1 MIRIFKSEWRKL
13 RRPTLFLGTMVAVV
27 GLTGLI
33 SSLLFLLLDSPRGN
47 GREGMMITRETLAMP
62 NGLYVGFANSAGLL
76 GVIAL
81 CVFAAQTAIEY
92 TNGTLRNLLV
102 REPRRLLLLAGK
114 YLAMVSFALV
124 TVCFSAIISITIS
137 ISLAGS
143 KGVSTDQ
150 WFTSSAISLFG
161 STFGNVFLSVIA
173 YGTVGMTLGLLLRS
187 PISSISIAVAW
198 ILVIENILSATVSGI
213 SKWLPG
219 QLMSAIPVQFGV
231 DFSYSRA
238 LVGTSAYLLIFTV
251 AAATL
256 FKRRDVVN

>member
-13 RRPTLFLGTMVAVV
+13 RRPTLFLGTLAAVI

-33 SSLLFLLLDSPRGN
+33 SSLLFLLLDSERGN
-47 GREGMMITRETLAMP
+47 GREGMIITRETLALP

-114 YLAMVSFALV
+114 YLAMISFALI
-124 TVCFSAIISITIS
+124 TVCFSAIVSVGISAT
-137 ISLAGS
+137 LANV
-143 KGVSTDQ
+143 KDVNTDL
-150 WFTSSAISLFG
+150 WYTSSALSLFG
-161 STFGNVFLSVIA
+161 STFGNVLLSVIS

-187 PISSISIAVAW
+187 PISSISIALAW
-198 ILVIENILSATVSGI
+198 ILVVENILSATVDGI

-219 QLMSAIPVQFGV
+219 QLMSSIPVQFGV
-231 DFSYSRA
+231 DFSYSWA
-238 LVGTSAYLLIFTV
+238 LIGSESYLLISG
-251 AAATL
+251 AAAAIL

>member
-13 RRPTLFLGTMVAVV
+13 RRPTLFLGTLAAVI
-27 GLTGLI
+27 GLTG
-33 SSLLFLLLDSPRGN
+33 SLLFLLLDSERGN
-47 GREGMMITRETLAMP
+47 GREGMIITRETLALP

-114 YLAMVSFALV
+114 YLAMISFALI
-124 TVCFSAIISITIS
+124 TVCFSAIVSVGISA
-137 ISLAGS
+137 SLANV
-143 KGVSTDQ
+143 KDVNTDL
-150 WFTSSAISLFG
+150 WYTSSALSLFG
-161 STFGNVFLSVIA
+161 STFGNVLLSVIS

-187 PISSISIAVAW
+187 PISSISIALAW
-198 ILVIENILSATVSGI
+198 ILVVENILSATVNGI

-219 QLMSAIPVQFGV
+219 QLMSSIPVQFGV
-231 DFSYSRA
+231 DFSYSWA
-238 LVGTSAYLLIFTV
+238 LFGSATYLIIFGAV
-251 AAATL
+251 AVIL

>member
-13 RRPTLFLGTMVAVV
+13 RRPTLFLGTLAAVI

-33 SSLLFLLLDSPRGN
+33 SSLLFLLLDSERGN
-47 GREGMMITRETLAMP
+47 GREGMIITRETLALP

-114 YLAMVSFALV
+114 YLAMISFALI
-124 TVCFSAIISITIS
+124 TVCFSAIVSVGISAT
-137 ISLAGS
+137 LANV
-143 KGVSTDQ
+143 KDVNTDL
-150 WFTSSAISLFG
+150 WYTSSALSLFG
-161 STFGNVFLSVIA
+161 STFGNVLLSVIS

-187 PISSISIAVAW
+187 PISSISIALAW
-198 ILVIENILSATVSGI
+198 ILVVENILSATVDGI
-213 SKWLPG
+213 AKWLPG
-219 QLMSAIPVQFGV
+219 QLMSSIPVQFGV
-231 DFSYSRA
+231 DFSYSWA
-238 LVGTSAYLLIFTV
+238 LIGSASYLLISG
-251 AAATL
+251 AAAAIL

>member
-13 RRPTLFLGTMVAVV
+13 RRPTLFLGTLAAVI

-33 SSLLFLLLDSPRGN
+33 SSLLFLLLDSERGN
-47 GREGMMITRETLAMP
+47 GREGMIITRETLALP

-114 YLAMVSFALV
+114 YLAMISFALI
-124 TVCFSAIISITIS
+124 TVCFSAIVSVGISA
-137 ISLAGS
+137 SLANV
-143 KGVSTDQ
+143 KDVKTDL
-150 WFTSSAISLFG
+150 WYTSSALSLFG
-161 STFGNVFLSVIA
+161 STFGNVLLSVISH
-173 YGTVGMTLGLLLRS
+173 GTVGMTLGLLLRS
-187 PISSISIAVAW
+187 PISSISIALAW
-198 ILVIENILSATVSGI
+198 ILVVENILSATVDGI

-219 QLMSAIPVQFGV
+219 QLMSSIPVQFGV
-231 DFSYSRA
+231 DFSYSWA
-238 LVGTSAYLLIFTV
+238 LIGSASYLLISG
-251 AAATL
+251 AAATIL

>member
-13 RRPTLFLGTMVAVV
+13 RRPTLFLGTLAAVI

-33 SSLLFLLLDSPRGN
+33 SSLLFLLLDSERGN
-47 GREGMMITRETLAMP
+47 GREGMIITRETLALP

-114 YLAMVSFALV
+114 YLAMISFALI
-124 TVCFSAIISITIS
+124 TVCFSAIVSVGISA
-137 ISLAGS
+137 SLANV
-143 KGVSTDQ
+143 KDVNTDL
-150 WFTSSAISLFG
+150 WYTSSALSLFG
-161 STFGNVFLSVIA
+161 STFGNVFLSVVSF
-173 YGTVGMTLGLLLRS
+173 GTVGMTLGLLLRS
-187 PISSISIAVAW
+187 PISSISIALAW
-198 ILVIENILSATVSGI
+198 ILVVENILSATVDGI

-219 QLMSAIPVQFGV
+219 QLMSSIPVQFGV
-231 DFSYSRA
+231 DFSYSWA
-238 LVGTSAYLLIFTV
+238 LIGSACYLLVFG
-251 AAATL
+251 AAATLL

>member
-1 MIRIFKSEWRKL
+1 
-13 RRPTLFLGTMVAVV
+13 
-27 GLTGLI
+27 
-33 SSLLFLLLDSPRGN
+33 
-47 GREGMMITRETLAMP
+47 MP

-114 YLAMVSFALV
+114 YLAMISFALI
-124 TVCFSAIISITIS
+124 TVCFSAIVSVGISAT
-137 ISLAGS
+137 LANV
-143 KGVSTDQ
+143 KDVNTDL
-150 WFTSSAISLFG
+150 WYTSSALSLFG
-161 STFGNVFLSVIA
+161 STFGNVLLSVIS

-187 PISSISIAVAW
+187 PISSISIALAW
-198 ILVIENILSATVSGI
+198 ILVVENILSATVDGI

-219 QLMSAIPVQFGV
+219 QLMSSIPVQFGV
-231 DFSYSRA
+231 DFSYSWA
-238 LVGTSAYLLIFTV
+238 LIGSASYLLISG
-251 AAATL
+251 AAAAIL

>member
-13 RRPTLFLGTMVAVV
+13 RRPTLFLGTLAAVI

-33 SSLLFLLLDSPRGN
+33 SSLLFLLLDSERGN
-47 GREGMMITRETLAMP
+47 GREGMIITRETLALP

-114 YLAMVSFALV
+114 YLAMISFALI
-124 TVCFSAIISITIS
+124 TVCFSAIVSVGISAT
-137 ISLAGS
+137 LANV
-143 KGVSTDQ
+143 KDVNTDL
-150 WFTSSAISLFG
+150 WYTSSALSLFS
-161 STFGNVFLSVIA
+161 STFGNVLLSVIS

-187 PISSISIAVAW
+187 PISSISIALAW
-198 ILVIENILSATVSGI
+198 ILVVENILSATVDGI

-219 QLMSAIPVQFGV
+219 QLMSSIPVQFGV
-231 DFSYSRA
+231 DFSYSWA
-238 LVGTSAYLLIFTV
+238 LIGSASYLLISG
-251 AAATL
+251 AAAAIL

>member
-1 MIRIFKSEWRKL
+1 
-13 RRPTLFLGTMVAVV
+13 
-27 GLTGLI
+27 
-33 SSLLFLLLDSPRGN
+33 
-47 GREGMMITRETLAMP
+47 MITRETLALP

-114 YLAMVSFALV
+114 YIAMISFALV
-124 TVCFSAIISITIS
+124 TVFFSAIVSIAISV
-137 ISLAGS
+137 SLAGT

-161 STFGNVFLSVIA
+161 STFGNVFLSVIS

-187 PISSISIAVAW
+187 PITSISIAVAW
-198 ILVIENILSATVSGI
+198 ILVVENILSATVNGI

-238 LVGTSAYLLIFTV
+238 LAGSAAYLLIFAV

>member
-1 MIRIFKSEWRKL
+1 VIRIFKSEWRKL
-13 RRPTLFLGTMVAVV
+13 RRPTLFLGTLAAVI

-33 SSLLFLLLDSPRGN
+33 SSLLFLLLDSERGN
-47 GREGMMITRETLAMP
+47 GREGMIITRETLALP

-114 YLAMVSFALV
+114 YLAMISFALI
-124 TVCFSAIISITIS
+124 TVCFSAIVSVGISAT
-137 ISLAGS
+137 LANV
-143 KGVSTDQ
+143 KDVNTDL
-150 WFTSSAISLFG
+150 WYTSSALSLFG
-161 STFGNVFLSVIA
+161 STFGNVLLSVIS

-187 PISSISIAVAW
+187 PISSISIALAW
-198 ILVIENILSATVSGI
+198 ILVVENILSATVDGI

-219 QLMSAIPVQFGV
+219 QLMSSIPVQFGV
-231 DFSYSRA
+231 DFSYSWA
-238 LVGTSAYLLIFTV
+238 LIGSASYLLISG
-251 AAATL
+251 AAAAIL

>member
-13 RRPTLFLGTMVAVV
+13 RRPTLFLGTMAAVI

-47 GREGMMITRETLAMP
+47 AREGMMITREILAMP
-62 NGLYVGFANSAGLL
+62 NGLYIGFANSAGLL

-102 REPRRLLLLAGK
+102 REPRRLLLLTGK
-114 YLAMVSFALV
+114 YLAMISFAFI
-124 TVCFSAIISITIS
+124 TVFFSAIVSLAISV
-137 ISLAGS
+137 SLAGT

-161 STFGNVFLSVIA
+161 STFGNVFLSVIS

-187 PISSISIAVAW
+187 PITSISIAVAW
-198 ILVIENILSATVSGI
+198 ILVIENILSATVNGI

-238 LVGTSAYLLIFTV
+238 LAGSAAYLLIFAV

>member
-13 RRPTLFLGTMVAVV
+13 RRPTLFLGTLAAVI

-33 SSLLFLLLDSPRGN
+33 SSLLFLLLDSERGN
-47 GREGMMITRETLAMP
+47 GREGMIITREILALP

-114 YLAMVSFALV
+114 YLAMISFALI
-124 TVCFSAIISITIS
+124 TVCFSAIVSVGISAT
-137 ISLAGS
+137 LANV
-143 KGVSTDQ
+143 KDVNTDL
-150 WFTSSAISLFG
+150 WYTSSALSLFG
-161 STFGNVFLSVIA
+161 STFGNVLLSVIS

-187 PISSISIAVAW
+187 PISSISIALAW
-198 ILVIENILSATVSGI
+198 ILVVENILSATVDGI

-219 QLMSAIPVQFGV
+219 QLMSSIPVQFGV
-231 DFSYSRA
+231 DFSYSWA
-238 LVGTSAYLLIFTV
+238 LIGSASYLLISG
-251 AAATL
+251 AAAAIL

>member
-13 RRPTLFLGTMVAVV
+13 RRPTLFLGTLAAVI

-33 SSLLFLLLDSPRGN
+33 SSLLFLLLDSERGN
-47 GREGMMITRETLAMP
+47 GREGMIITRETLALP

-114 YLAMVSFALV
+114 YLAMISFALI
-124 TVCFSAIISITIS
+124 TVCFSAIVSVGISAT
-137 ISLAGS
+137 LANV
-143 KGVSTDQ
+143 KDVNTYL
-150 WFTSSAISLFG
+150 WYTPSALSLFG
-161 STFGNVFLSVIA
+161 STFGNVFLSVIS

-187 PISSISIAVAW
+187 PISSISIALAW
-198 ILVIENILSATVSGI
+198 ILVVENILSATVDGI

-219 QLMSAIPVQFGV
+219 QLMSSIPVQFGV
-231 DFSYSRA
+231 DFSYSWA
-238 LVGTSAYLLIFTV
+238 LIGSACYLLIFG

-256 FKRRDVVN
+256 LFKHRDVVN

>member
-124 TVCFSAIISITIS
+124 TVCFSAIISIAIS
-137 ISLAGS
+137 ISLAGT
-143 KGVSTDQ
+143 KDVSTDQ

-198 ILVIENILSATVSGI
+198 ILVIENILSATVNGI

-238 LVGTSAYLLIFTV
+238 LVGTTAYLLIFTV

-256 FKRRDVVN
+256 FKHRDVVN

>member
-1 MIRIFKSEWRKL
+1 MIQIFKSEWRKL
-13 RRPTLFLGTMVAVV
+13 RRPTLFLGTLAAVI

-33 SSLLFLLLDSPRGN
+33 SSLLFLLLDSERGN
-47 GREGMMITRETLAMP
+47 GREGMIITRETLALP

-114 YLAMVSFALV
+114 YLAMISFALI
-124 TVCFSAIISITIS
+124 TVCFSAIVSVGISA
-137 ISLAGS
+137 SLANV
-143 KGVSTDQ
+143 KDVNTDL
-150 WFTSSAISLFG
+150 WYTSSALSLFG
-161 STFGNVFLSVIA
+161 STFGNVLLSVVS

-187 PISSISIAVAW
+187 PISSISIALAW
-198 ILVIENILSATVSGI
+198 ILVVENILSATVDGI

-219 QLMSAIPVQFGV
+219 QLMSSIPVQFGV
-231 DFSYSRA
+231 DFSYSWA
-238 LVGTSAYLLIFTV
+238 LIGSASYLLISG
-251 AAATL
+251 AAAAIL

>member
-1 MIRIFKSEWRKL
+1 
-13 RRPTLFLGTMVAVV
+13 
-27 GLTGLI
+27 
-33 SSLLFLLLDSPRGN
+33 
-47 GREGMMITRETLAMP
+47 
-62 NGLYVGFANSAGLL
+62 VGFANSAGLL

-114 YLAMVSFALV
+114 YIAMISFALV
-124 TVCFSAIISITIS
+124 TVFFSAIVSIAISV
-137 ISLAGS
+137 SLAGT

-161 STFGNVFLSVIA
+161 STFGNVFLSVIS

-187 PISSISIAVAW
+187 PITSISIAVAW
-198 ILVIENILSATVSGI
+198 ILVVENILSATVNGI

-238 LVGTSAYLLIFTV
+238 LAGSAAYLLIFAV

>member
-1 MIRIFKSEWRKL
+1 
-13 RRPTLFLGTMVAVV
+13 
-27 GLTGLI
+27 
-33 SSLLFLLLDSPRGN
+33 
-47 GREGMMITRETLAMP
+47 
-62 NGLYVGFANSAGLL
+62 LL

-114 YLAMVSFALV
+114 YIAMISFALI
-124 TVCFSAIISITIS
+124 TVFFSAVVSIAISV
-137 ISLAGS
+137 SLAGT
-143 KGVSTDQ
+143 KGVSTDL

-161 STFGNVFLSVIA
+161 STFGNVFLSVIS

-187 PISSISIAVAW
+187 PITSISIAVAW
-198 ILVIENILSATVSGI
+198 TLVIENILSATVNGI

-238 LVGTSAYLLIFTV
+238 LVGSAAYLLIFAV

>member
-13 RRPTLFLGTMVAVV
+13 RRPTLFLGTLAAVI

-33 SSLLFLLLDSPRGN
+33 SSLLFLLLNSERGN
-47 GREGMMITRETLAMP
+47 GREGMIITRETLALP

-114 YLAMVSFALV
+114 YLAMISFALI
-124 TVCFSAIISITIS
+124 TVCFSAIVSVGISAT
-137 ISLAGS
+137 LANV
-143 KGVSTDQ
+143 KDVNTDL
-150 WFTSSAISLFG
+150 WYTSSALSLFG
-161 STFGNVFLSVIA
+161 STFGNVLLSVIS

-187 PISSISIAVAW
+187 PISSISIALAW
-198 ILVIENILSATVSGI
+198 ILVVENILSATVDGI

-219 QLMSAIPVQFGV
+219 QLMSSIPVQFGV
-231 DFSYSRA
+231 DFSYSWA
-238 LVGTSAYLLIFTV
+238 LIGSASYLLISG
-251 AAATL
+251 AAAAIL

>member
-1 MIRIFKSEWRKL
+1 MIQIFKSEWRKL
-13 RRPTLFLGTMVAVV
+13 RRPTLFLGTLAAVI

-33 SSLLFLLLDSPRGN
+33 SSLLFLLLDSERGN
-47 GREGMMITRETLAMP
+47 GREGMIITRETLALP

-114 YLAMVSFALV
+114 YLAMISFALI
-124 TVCFSAIISITIS
+124 TVCFSALVSIGISAT
-137 ISLAGS
+137 LANV
-143 KGVSTDQ
+143 KDVNTDL
-150 WFTSSAISLFG
+150 WYTSSALSLFG
-161 STFGNVFLSVIA
+161 STFGNVFLSVVS

-187 PISSISIAVAW
+187 PISSISIALAW
-198 ILVIENILSATVSGI
+198 ILVVENILSATVDGI

-219 QLMSAIPVQFGV
+219 QLMSSIPVQFGV
-231 DFSYSRA
+231 DFSYSWA
-238 LVGTSAYLLIFTV
+238 LIGSASYLLISG
-251 AAATL
+251 AAAAIL

>member
-13 RRPTLFLGTMVAVV
+13 RRPTLFLGTMAAVI

-47 GREGMMITRETLAMP
+47 GREGTMITRETLALP

-114 YLAMVSFALV
+114 YIAMISFALV
-124 TVCFSAIISITIS
+124 TVFFSAIVSIAISV
-137 ISLAGS
+137 SLAGT

-161 STFGNVFLSVIA
+161 STFGNVFLSVIS

-187 PISSISIAVAW
+187 PITSISIAVAW
-198 ILVIENILSATVSGI
+198 ILVVENILSATVNGI

-238 LVGTSAYLLIFTV
+238 LVGSAAYLLIFAV

-256 FKRRDVVN
+256 FKRRDVVS

>member
-13 RRPTLFLGTMVAVV
+13 RRPTLFLGTLAAVI

-33 SSLLFLLLDSPRGN
+33 SSLLFLLLDSERGN
-47 GREGMMITRETLAMP
+47 GREGMIITRETLALP

-102 REPRRLLLLAGK
+102 REPRRLLVLAGK
-114 YLAMVSFALV
+114 YLAMISFALI
-124 TVCFSAIISITIS
+124 TVCFSAIVSVGISA
-137 ISLAGS
+137 SLANV
-143 KGVSTDQ
+143 KDVKTDL
-150 WFTSSAISLFG
+150 WYTSSALSLFG
-161 STFGNVFLSVIA
+161 STFGNVLLSVIS

-187 PISSISIAVAW
+187 PISSISIALAW
-198 ILVIENILSATVSGI
+198 ILVVENILSATVDGI

-219 QLMSAIPVQFGV
+219 QLMSSIPVQFGV
-231 DFSYSRA
+231 DFSYSWA
-238 LVGTSAYLLIFTV
+238 LIGSASYLLISG
-251 AAATL
+251 AAATIL

>member
-114 YLAMVSFALV
+114 YLAMVSFALI

-173 YGTVGMTLGLLLRS
+173 YGTVGMMLGLLLRS

-198 ILVIENILSATVSGI
+198 ILVIENILSATVNGI

>member
-13 RRPTLFLGTMVAVV
+13 RRPTLFLGTLAAVI

-33 SSLLFLLLDSPRGN
+33 SSLLFLLLDSERGN
-47 GREGMMITRETLAMP
+47 GREGMIITRETLALP

-114 YLAMVSFALV
+114 YLAMISFALI
-124 TVCFSAIISITIS
+124 TVCFSAIVSVGISAT
-137 ISLAGS
+137 LANV
-143 KGVSTDQ
+143 KDVNTDL
-150 WFTSSAISLFG
+150 WYTSSALSLFG
-161 STFGNVFLSVIA
+161 STFGNVLLSVIS

-187 PISSISIAVAW
+187 PISSISIALAW
-198 ILVIENILSATVSGI
+198 ILVVENILSATVDGI

-219 QLMSAIPVQFGV
+219 QLMSSIPVHFGV
-231 DFSYSRA
+231 DFSYSWA
-238 LVGTSAYLLIFTV
+238 LIGSASYLLISG
-251 AAATL
+251 AAAAIL

>member
-1 MIRIFKSEWRKL
+1 
-13 RRPTLFLGTMVAVV
+13 
-27 GLTGLI
+27 
-33 SSLLFLLLDSPRGN
+33 LLFLLLDSERGN
-47 GREGMMITRETLAMP
+47 GREGMIITRETLALP

-114 YLAMVSFALV
+114 YLAMISFALI
-124 TVCFSAIISITIS
+124 TVCFSALVSIGISAT
-137 ISLAGS
+137 LANV
-143 KGVSTDQ
+143 KDVNTDL
-150 WFTSSAISLFG
+150 WYTSSALSLFG
-161 STFGNVFLSVIA
+161 STFGNVFLSVVS

-187 PISSISIAVAW
+187 PISSISIALAW
-198 ILVIENILSATVSGI
+198 ILVVENILSATVDGI

-219 QLMSAIPVQFGV
+219 QLMSSIPVQFGV
-231 DFSYSRA
+231 DFSYSWA
-238 LVGTSAYLLIFTV
+238 LIGSASYLLISG
-251 AAATL
+251 AAAAIL

>member
-13 RRPTLFLGTMVAVV
+13 RRPTLFLGTLAAVI

-33 SSLLFLLLDSPRGN
+33 SSLLFLLLDSERGN
-47 GREGMMITRETLAMP
+47 GREGMIITRETLALP

-114 YLAMVSFALV
+114 YLAMISFALI
-124 TVCFSAIISITIS
+124 TVCFSAIVSVGISAT
-137 ISLAGS
+137 LANV
-143 KGVSTDQ
+143 KDVNTDL
-150 WFTSSAISLFG
+150 WYTSSALSLFG
-161 STFGNVFLSVIA
+161 STFGNVLLSVIS
-173 YGTVGMTLGLLLRS
+173 YGTVGMKLGLLLRS
-187 PISSISIAVAW
+187 PISSISIALAW
-198 ILVIENILSATVSGI
+198 ILVVENILSATVDGI

-219 QLMSAIPVQFGV
+219 QLMSSIPVQFGV
-231 DFSYSRA
+231 DFSYSWA
-238 LVGTSAYLLIFTV
+238 LIGSASYLLISG
-251 AAATL
+251 AAAAIL

>member
-13 RRPTLFLGTMVAVV
+13 RRPTLFLGTLAAVI

-33 SSLLFLLLDSPRGN
+33 SSLLFLLLDSERGN
-47 GREGMMITRETLAMP
+47 GREGMIITRETLALP

-114 YLAMVSFALV
+114 YLAMISFALI
-124 TVCFSAIISITIS
+124 TVCFSAIVSVGISAT
-137 ISLAGS
+137 LANV
-143 KGVSTDQ
+143 KDVNTDL
-150 WFTSSAISLFG
+150 WYTSSALTLFG
-161 STFGNVFLSVIA
+161 STFGNVLLSVIS

-187 PISSISIAVAW
+187 PISSISIALAW
-198 ILVIENILSATVSGI
+198 ILVVENILSATVDGI

-219 QLMSAIPVQFGV
+219 QLMSSIPVQFGV
-231 DFSYSRA
+231 DFSYSWA
-238 LVGTSAYLLIFTV
+238 LIGSASYLLISG
-251 AAATL
+251 AAAAIL

>member
-1 MIRIFKSEWRKL
+1 
-13 RRPTLFLGTMVAVV
+13 
-27 GLTGLI
+27 
-33 SSLLFLLLDSPRGN
+33 
-47 GREGMMITRETLAMP
+47 MMITRETLAMP

>member
-13 RRPTLFLGTMVAVV
+13 RRPTLFLGTLAAVI

-33 SSLLFLLLDSPRGN
+33 SSLLFLLLDSERGN
-47 GREGMMITRETLAMP
+47 GREGMIITRETLALP

-92 TNGTLRNLLV
+92 TNGTLKNLLV

-114 YLAMVSFALV
+114 YLAMISFALI
-124 TVCFSAIISITIS
+124 TVCFSAIVSVGISAT
-137 ISLAGS
+137 LANV
-143 KGVSTDQ
+143 KDVNTDL
-150 WFTSSAISLFG
+150 WYTSSALSLFG
-161 STFGNVFLSVIA
+161 STFGNVLLSVIS

-187 PISSISIAVAW
+187 PISSISIALAW
-198 ILVIENILSATVSGI
+198 ILVVENILSATVDGI

-219 QLMSAIPVQFGV
+219 QLMSSIPVQFGV
-231 DFSYSRA
+231 DFSYSWA
-238 LVGTSAYLLIFTV
+238 LIGSASYLLISG
-251 AAATL
+251 AAAAIL

>member
-1 MIRIFKSEWRKL
+1 MIRIIKSEWRKL
-13 RRPTLFLGTMVAVV
+13 RRPTLFLGTLAAVI

-33 SSLLFLLLDSPRGN
+33 SSLLFLLLDSERGN
-47 GREGMMITRETLAMP
+47 GREGTMITRETLALP

-114 YLAMVSFALV
+114 YLAMISFALI
-124 TVCFSAIISITIS
+124 TVCFSAIVSVGISA
-137 ISLAGS
+137 SLANV
-143 KGVSTDQ
+143 KDVNTDL
-150 WFTSSAISLFG
+150 WYTSSALSLFG
-161 STFGNVFLSVIA
+161 STFGNVFLSVVS

-187 PISSISIAVAW
+187 PISSISIALAW
-198 ILVIENILSATVSGI
+198 ILVVENILSATVDGI

-219 QLMSAIPVQFGV
+219 QLMSSIPVQFGV

-238 LVGTSAYLLIFTV
+238 LIGSASYLLISG
-251 AAATL
+251 AAAAIL

>member
-1 MIRIFKSEWRKL
+1 MIQIFKSEWRKL
-13 RRPTLFLGTMVAVV
+13 RRPTLFLGTLAAVI

-33 SSLLFLLLDSPRGN
+33 SSLLFLLLDSERGN
-47 GREGMMITRETLAMP
+47 GREGMIITRETLALP

-114 YLAMVSFALV
+114 YLAMISFALI
-124 TVCFSAIISITIS
+124 TVCFSAIVSVGISA
-137 ISLAGS
+137 SLANV
-143 KGVSTDQ
+143 KDVNTDL
-150 WFTSSAISLFG
+150 WYTSSALSLFG
-161 STFGNVFLSVIA
+161 STFGNVLLSVIS

-187 PISSISIAVAW
+187 PISSISIALAW
-198 ILVIENILSATVSGI
+198 ILVVENILSATVAGI
-213 SKWLPG
+213 SHWLPG
-219 QLMSAIPVQFGV
+219 QLMSSVPVQSGV
-231 DFSYSRA
+231 DFSYSWA
-238 LVGTSAYLLIFTV
+238 LIGSACYLLIFG
-251 AAATL
+251 ATATLL

>member
-13 RRPTLFLGTMVAVV
+13 RRPTLFLGTLAAVI

-33 SSLLFLLLDSPRGN
+33 SSLLFLLLDSERGN
-47 GREGMMITRETLAMP
+47 GREGMIITRETLALP

-114 YLAMVSFALV
+114 YLAMISFALI
-124 TVCFSAIISITIS
+124 TVCFSAIVSVGISAT
-137 ISLAGS
+137 LANV
-143 KGVSTDQ
+143 KDVNTDL
-150 WFTSSAISLFG
+150 WYTSSALSLFG
-161 STFGNVFLSVIA
+161 STFGNVLLSVIS

-187 PISSISIAVAW
+187 PISSISIALAW
-198 ILVIENILSATVSGI
+198 ILVVENILSATVDGI

-219 QLMSAIPVQFGV
+219 QLISSIPVQFGV
-231 DFSYSRA
+231 DFSYSWA
-238 LVGTSAYLLIFTV
+238 LIGSASYLLISG
-251 AAATL
+251 AAAAIL

>member
-13 RRPTLFLGTMVAVV
+13 RRPTLFLGTMAAVI

-47 GREGMMITRETLAMP
+47 AREGMMITRETLAMP
-62 NGLYVGFANSAGLL
+62 NGLYIGFANSAGLL

-114 YLAMVSFALV
+114 YLAMISFALI
-124 TVCFSAIISITIS
+124 TVCFSAIVSIAISV
-137 ISLAGS
+137 SLAET

-150 WFTSSAISLFG
+150 WFTSSAISLFS
-161 STFGNVFLSVIA
+161 STFGNVFLSVIS

-187 PISSISIAVAW
+187 PITSISIAVAW
-198 ILVIENILSATVSGI
+198 ILVIENILSATVNGI

-219 QLMSAIPVQFGV
+219 QLMNAIPVQFGV
-231 DFSYSRA
+231 DFTYSRA
-238 LVGTSAYLLIFTV
+238 LAGSAAYLLIFAV
-251 AAATL
+251 AAAIL

>member
-1 MIRIFKSEWRKL
+1 
-13 RRPTLFLGTMVAVV
+13 
-27 GLTGLI
+27 LI
-33 SSLLFLLLDSPRGN
+33 SSLLFLLLDSERGN
-47 GREGMMITRETLAMP
+47 GREGMIITRETLALP

-114 YLAMVSFALV
+114 YLAMISFALI
-124 TVCFSAIISITIS
+124 TVCFSAIVSVGISA
-137 ISLAGS
+137 SLANV
-143 KGVSTDQ
+143 KDVNTDL
-150 WFTSSAISLFG
+150 WYTSSALSLFG
-161 STFGNVFLSVIA
+161 STFGNVLLSVIS

-187 PISSISIAVAW
+187 PISSISIALAW
-198 ILVIENILSATVSGI
+198 ILVVENILSATVDGI

-219 QLMSAIPVQFGV
+219 QLMSSIPVQFGV
-231 DFSYSRA
+231 DFSYSWA
-238 LVGTSAYLLIFTV
+238 LIGSASYLLISG
-251 AAATL
+251 AAAAIL

>member
-1 MIRIFKSEWRKL
+1 L
-13 RRPTLFLGTMVAVV
+13 AAVI

-33 SSLLFLLLDSPRGN
+33 SSLLFLLLDSERGN
-47 GREGMMITRETLAMP
+47 GREGMIITRETLALP

-114 YLAMVSFALV
+114 YLAMISFALI
-124 TVCFSAIISITIS
+124 TVCFSAIVSVGISA
-137 ISLAGS
+137 SLANV
-143 KGVSTDQ
+143 KDVNTDL
-150 WFTSSAISLFG
+150 WYTSSALSLFG
-161 STFGNVFLSVIA
+161 STFGNVLLSVIS

-187 PISSISIAVAW
+187 PISSISIALAW
-198 ILVIENILSATVSGI
+198 ILVVENILSATVDGI

-219 QLMSAIPVQFGV
+219 QLMSSIPVQFGV
-231 DFSYSRA
+231 DFSYSWA
-238 LVGTSAYLLIFTV
+238 LIGSASYLLISG
-251 AAATL
+251 AAAAIL

>member
-13 RRPTLFLGTMVAVV
+13 RRPTLFLGTLAAVI

-33 SSLLFLLLDSPRGN
+33 SSLLFLLLDSERGN
-47 GREGMMITRETLAMP
+47 GREGMIITRETLALP

-114 YLAMVSFALV
+114 YLAMISFALI
-124 TVCFSAIISITIS
+124 TVCFPSIVSVRISASFPHMS
-137 ISLAGS
+137 DVNPAL
-143 KGVSTDQ
+143 
-150 WFTSSAISLFG
+150 WYTSSALSLVG
-161 STFGNVFLSVIA
+161 STFGNVLLSVIS

-187 PISSISIAVAW
+187 PISSISIALAW
-198 ILVIENILSATVSGI
+198 ILVVENILSATVNGI

-219 QLMSAIPVQFGV
+219 QLMSSIPVQFGV
-231 DFSYSRA
+231 DFSYSWA
-238 LVGTSAYLLIFTV
+238 LFGSATYLIIFGAV
-251 AAATL
+251 AVIL

>member
-1 MIRIFKSEWRKL
+1 MNRIFKSEWRKL
-13 RRPTLFLGTMVAVV
+13 RRPTLFLGTMGAVI

-62 NGLYVGFANSAGLL
+62 NGLYIGFANSAGLL

-114 YLAMVSFALV
+114 YLAMISFALI
-124 TVCFSAIISITIS
+124 TVCFSAIVSIAISV
-137 ISLAGS
+137 SLAGT
-143 KGVSTDQ
+143 KGVSTDR

-161 STFGNVFLSVIA
+161 STFGNVSLSVVA

-187 PISSISIAVAW
+187 PITSISIAIAW
-198 ILVIENILSATVSGI
+198 ILVIENILSATVNGI

-238 LVGTSAYLLIFTV
+238 LAGSAAYLLIFAV

>member
-1 MIRIFKSEWRKL
+1 VI
-13 RRPTLFLGTMVAVV
+13 

-33 SSLLFLLLDSPRGN
+33 SSLLFLLLDSERGN
-47 GREGMMITRETLAMP
+47 GREGMIITRETLALP

-114 YLAMVSFALV
+114 YLAMISFALI
-124 TVCFSAIISITIS
+124 TVCFSAIVSVGISA
-137 ISLAGS
+137 SLANV
-143 KGVSTDQ
+143 KDVNTDL
-150 WFTSSAISLFG
+150 WYTSSALSLFG
-161 STFGNVFLSVIA
+161 STFGNVLLSVIS

-187 PISSISIAVAW
+187 PISSISIALAW
-198 ILVIENILSATVSGI
+198 ILVVENILSATVDGI

-219 QLMSAIPVQFGV
+219 QLMSSIPVQFGV
-231 DFSYSRA
+231 DFSYSWA
-238 LVGTSAYLLIFTV
+238 LIGSASYLLISG
-251 AAATL
+251 AAAAIL

>member
-33 SSLLFLLLDSPRGN
+33 SSLLFLLLESPRGN